1 VTDQIDIPGERSHLE
16 IGGSLSTEV
25 ALRLLDEL
33 EAARAEIARLTAAA
47 AANDP
52 GFDSRADAV
61 ESVETMGRNFAN
73 LCIEVGELRSGLR
86 DACDEL
92 ESLVDEYEFVAEEE
106 AREQIARLRAL
117 AGPRGEEKPHG

>member
-1 VTDQIDIPGERSHLE
+1 MRIYGNIAFSGGTGPTWSIHAEPHVMIRLKRVFPRARENGPRGFIRLSDTTDVRRDIAWMLDRYPLDISKKDRARLE

-61 ESVETMGRNFAN
+61 
-73 LCIEVGELRSGLR
+73 
-86 DACDEL
+86 
-92 ESLVDEYEFVAEEE
+92 
-106 AREQIARLRAL
+106 
-117 AGPRGEEKPHG
+117 